1 MQHQLRGLA
10 LLGLLAVTSSV
21 SSEPRKAIVSE
32 FELSSAVE
40 GEIERAACH
49 KTYNLRL
56 HSSYGL
62 SWRPDP
68 ESEFTAH
75 ALCATHRY
83 IENSPVAY
91 EVDCDRTSGDWKC
104 PSAREVIDVAFP
116 ERHIFIRSDRAS
128 LEDAYAVVAH
138 LVTSGAF
145 EPGTVSND
153 PFGRTDGTYDECEV
167 TGLANDTF
175 VVECGGFGARVKR
188 DTSSGVAKF
197 VRIAEGGTP

>member
-1 MQHQLRGLA
+1 MQHQLRGLV
-10 LLGLLAVTSSV
+10 LIGLLAVTSSA
-21 SSEPRKAIVSE
+21 SSEVRMAIQVS

-40 GEIERAACH
+40 RDIERAACL

-56 HSSYGL
+56 HSSFGL
-62 SWRPDP
+62 SWRSDP

-75 ALCATHRY
+75 ALCATHRH

-116 ERHIFIRSDRAS
+116 DRHIFIRSDHAS

-145 EPGTVSND
+145 EPGTVTDD

-167 TGLANDTF
+167 TGLANDMF
-175 VVECGGFGARVKR
+175 VVDCQVFDARVKR